1 MADRI
6 LGSQFLQDIAEFFLS
21 FQSMYEGFAQRAQAV
36 ERLLH
41 DRRTTFAVVTTLE
54 GAPLREAQ
62 LFCEQLIKHDFHLGA
77 LVLNKTLPE
86 YLLSPDGTRAA
97 DALAAE
103 AGPLAELL
111 AGTGAPELA
120 DTARTA
126 RVLRTIGESFNNF
139 AVVAKR
145 EAELKSELSRVPDVV
160 VNVPNFE
167 VDIYD
172 VSGLARIGD
181 CLFAP

>member
-1 MADRI
+1 M
-6 LGSQFLQDIAEFFLS
+6 
-21 FQSMYEGFAQRAQAV
+21 
-36 ERLLH
+36 
-41 DRRTTFAVVTTLE
+41 
-54 GAPLREAQ
+54 REAQ
-62 LFCEQLIKHDFHLGA
+62 IFCEQLTKRDFHLGA
-77 LVLNKTLPE
+77 LVLNKTLPD
-86 YLLSPDGTRAA
+86 YLLSPEGARAA

-111 AGTGAPELA
+111 AGTGKPELT
-120 DTARTA
+120 DVARTT
-126 RVLRTIGESFNNF
+126 RVLRTIGESFKNF

-145 EAELKSELSRVPDVV
+145 EAELKTELSAVPDVV

-181 CLFAP
+181 CLFEP